1 MLFRSR
7 EMVIIF
13 GNGSDYEFF
22 VDGKANATYGLS
34 LSSGNASNITFFNAT
49 DIPTNVGEL
58 HHYSVNWSA
67 LGENGTSVN
76 ITVDFEND
84 GIVDYEFW
92 SDATLNQSEF
102 TTAITPEP
110 EPEPPIIEENLTC
123 PDGFELSLEEEC
135 VTTDSTSVVNVGSGS
150 ISLTSVLA
158 MSILAILAGVICVMF
173 IIRRRKGLESKG

>member
-1 MLFRSR
+1 
-7 EMVIIF
+7 
-13 GNGSDYEFF
+13 
-22 VDGKANATYGLS
+22 
-34 LSSGNASNITFFNAT
+34 
-49 DIPTNVGEL
+49 VGEI

-102 TTAITPEP
+102 TTAITPDL
-110 EPEPPIIEENLTC
+110 PEPPIEANLTC

-150 ISLTSVLA
+150 ISLTPVLV

-173 IIRRRKGLESKG
+173 IIRRRKGLEPKADEVQEQI